1 MSSSQIAV
9 LGAIAGFTIYLG
21 LPLGRLRAPLPRLR
35 ALLNAIAIGI
45 LLFLLFDVLDHAWN
59 PVDTALDPKSHHI
72 GTAIGYGS
80 LMAAGIGVA
89 FLGLT
94 RFDRWVAKRAAR
106 GPGAAAAA
114 ELGAGG
120 GTGGSGGGGGARRT
134 LTTRLASLPMLIAIG
149 IGLHN
154 FAEGLAIGNSAA
166 DGEISLA
173 VMLIVGFGLHNAT
186 EGFGIVAPMAA
197 VGERP
202 SWGYLGLLG
211 LIGGGPTFAGTLV
224 GEQFTSTPTAVAF
237 LSLAAGSI
245 LYVIIELLAV
255 ARRTGLK
262 ELTSY
267 GIMLGLVAGFLTDA
281 IVTLGGA

>member
-1 MSSSQIAV
+1 MSSSKIAL

-45 LLFLLFDVLDHAWN
+45 LLFLLFDVLNHAWD
-59 PVDTALDPKSHHI
+59 PIDAALSGKPHRI
-72 GTAIGYGS
+72 GNAVGYG
-80 LMAAGIGVA
+80 LLLAGCLGVA

-114 ELGAGG
+114 ELDPGRQR
-120 GTGGSGGGGGARRT
+120 S
-134 LTTRLASLPMLIAIG
+134 LISRLASLPMLIAIG

-166 DGEISLA
+166 GGEITLA
-173 VMLIVGFGLHNAT
+173 VMLIIGFGLHNAT

-197 VGERP
+197 VNERP
-202 SWGYLGLLG
+202 SWGYLGVLG

-255 ARRTGLK
+255 ARKTGLK

-267 GIMLGLVAGFLTDA
+267 GIMIGLVAGFLTDA